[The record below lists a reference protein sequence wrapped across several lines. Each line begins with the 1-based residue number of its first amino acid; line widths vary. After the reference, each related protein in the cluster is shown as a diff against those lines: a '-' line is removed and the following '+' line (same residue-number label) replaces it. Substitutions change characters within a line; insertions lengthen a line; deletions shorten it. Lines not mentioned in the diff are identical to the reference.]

1 MNRNPVTWSDIL
13 RLFGMFVFCERQR
26 PTSTNGSHIEN
37 GSIWNATRTL
47 LKHSRFSRGRW
58 RFRVIPSGT
67 VYVVHAVSVAVITP
81 RVVVVY
87 IRTIGTRP
95 SVLRVHWAK
104 LGRDNNTAA
113 SDNGGLR
120 RLVSFETPGP
130 ACLRPFRQLPYAL
143 YTVSIASGEISASR
157 AAGTNDA
164 RLSLTTLRRSIRRRE
179 TIDRAVRVLRC
190 PEKKELCW
198 VQ

>member
-58 RFRVIPSGT
+58 RFRVIPSWT

-95 SVLRVHWAK
+95 SVWGYTGQNSVAITILLLVI
-104 LGRDNNTAA
+104 TAA
-113 SDNGGLR
+113 YGDSY
-120 RLVSFETPGP
+120 RLKHPGP
-130 ACLRPFRQLPYAL
+130 RVWGRFANFHTLCTRCR
-143 YTVSIASGEISASR
+143 SR
-157 AAGTNDA
+157 RVKFPLHVRRA
-164 RLSLTTLRRSIRRRE
+164 RTT
-179 TIDRAVRVLRC
+179 RAYR
-190 PEKKELCW
+190 
-198 VQ
+198 